1 MRQVTPRLDSGQAS
15 AYLYCMTNPTL
26 GDLIRSWKQQKAL
39 VEEHEAA
46 AKSARALLDDM
57 ETDINAKMHELGI
70 ESAAED
76 GVSISIKTK
85 WRARY
90 DPDLWADIMKWAATN
105 GVSYILQRRLNDA
118 KIMELVDN
126 GIALPEGLSVE
137 SYQDLAFR
145 RS

>member
-1 MRQVTPRLDSGQAS
+1 
-15 AYLYCMTNPTL
+15 MTNPTL
-26 GDLIRSWKQQKAL
+26 GDLIRSWKKQKAL
-39 VEEHEAA
+39 VEEYESA
-46 AKSARALLDDM
+46 AKSARGLLDDM
-57 ETDINAKMHELGI
+57 EIDINAKMRELGI

-76 GVSISIKTK
+76 GVSISVKTK

-90 DPDLWADIMKWAATN
+90 NPELWADIVQWAAAN
-105 GVSYILQRRLNDA
+105 GVAYIVQRRMNDA

>member
-1 MRQVTPRLDSGQAS
+1 
-15 AYLYCMTNPTL
+15 
-26 GDLIRSWKQQKAL
+26 
-39 VEEHEAA
+39 
-46 AKSARALLDDM
+46 M
-57 ETDINAKMHELGI
+57 ETDINAKMQELGI

>member
-1 MRQVTPRLDSGQAS
+1 
-15 AYLYCMTNPTL
+15 MTNPTL

-39 VEEHEAA
+39 VEEYETA

-57 ETDINAKMHELGI
+57 ETDINAKMRELGI
-70 ESAAED
+70 ESASED
-76 GVSISIKTK
+76 GVSISTKTK

-90 DPDLWADIMKWAATN
+90 DPDLWGDIVKWAAAN
-105 GVSYILQRRLNDA
+105 GVAYIVQRRMNDA

-126 GIALPEGLSVE
+126 GVALPEGLSVE

>member
-1 MRQVTPRLDSGQAS
+1 
-15 AYLYCMTNPTL
+15 MTNPTL
-26 GDLIRSWKQQKAL
+26 GDLIRSWKKQKSL
-39 VEEHEAA
+39 VEEYETA
-46 AKSARALLDDM
+46 AKSARSLLDDI
-57 ETDINAKMHELGI
+57 EADISGKMAVLGI
-70 ESAAED
+70 ESASED
-76 GVSISIKTK
+76 GVSISTKTK

-90 DPDLWADIMKWAATN
+90 DPDLWGDIVKWAAAN
-105 GVSYILQRRLNDA
+105 GVAYIVQRRMNDA

>member
-1 MRQVTPRLDSGQAS
+1 MRQVTPRVDSGQAS
-15 AYLYCMTNPTL
+15 AYLSRMTNPTL
-26 GDLIRSWKQQKAL
+26 GDLIRSWKKQKSL
-39 VEEHEAA
+39 VEEYETA
-46 AKSARALLDDM
+46 AKSARSLLDDI
-57 ETDINAKMHELGI
+57 EADISGKMAVLGI
-70 ESAAED
+70 ESASED
-76 GVSISIKTK
+76 GVSISTKTK

-90 DPDLWADIMKWAATN
+90 DPDLWGDIVKWAAAN
-105 GVSYILQRRLNDA
+105 GVAYIVQRRMNDA